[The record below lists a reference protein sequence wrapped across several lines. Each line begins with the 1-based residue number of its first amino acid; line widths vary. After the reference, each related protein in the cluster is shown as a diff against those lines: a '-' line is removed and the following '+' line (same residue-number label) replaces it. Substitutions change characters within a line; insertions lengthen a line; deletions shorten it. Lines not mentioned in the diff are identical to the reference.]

1 MDLEMVRDRVVVSAE
16 RPGLGRQEV
25 ADAASASSPF
35 LTGHADII
43 GWLDVLLKGKSEDQA
58 RARTEIGMILEA
70 RGFSDDAEEAY
81 WTNVQSGSADRRAY
95 DRLISLYQDRK
106 DRLSES
112 LVRRKLEEVFNRSA
126 GATPVART
134 AAATPLATPAGAE
147 QPAQPVRRLRSAART
162 EGATPKGLDNRRLGT
177 PAPAQPA
184 APTPAPSQPRPAP
197 AAQATSPARHQPVPR
212 PAGRLP
218 VPSAQPTQPM
228 PHHVVAP
235 ASLQAFQDDD
245 DAVPAE
251 LAAPGRS
258 RRRATLL
265 PNPGGSRFHF
275 NTGGLIALQPM
286 TIAAFLL
293 ASFGA
298 AAIISILILS
308 FDRGG
313 VKTANASTLQ
323 APARCVDGAGRF
335 PGANDPRAAVAAAY
349 KQQGVDVDAQRPGA
363 PRLTPEQ
370 AELVVGGWMAT
381 SLLLEQAGQPVP
393 TLAQWLD
400 PSSDKASLASSIL
413 SGRGLDSMLTP
424 EEWLLMRNW
433 PASSCGGGFV
443 QDPRNQGLVRMIER
457 VVSKS

>member
-1 MDLEMVRDRVVVSAE
+1 MVRDRVVVSAE

-35 LTGHADII
+35 LTEHADII

-81 WTNVQSGSADRRAY
+81 WTNVQSGAADRRAY
-95 DRLISLYQDRK
+95 DRLIVLYQNRK

-112 LVRRKLEEVFNRSA
+112 LVRRKLEDVFNRPA
-126 GATPVART
+126 GATPLASGTTASAPGAGSLAMPVGLDQAAR
-134 AAATPLATPAGAE
+134 
-147 QPAQPVRRLRSAART
+147 PVRRLRSA
-162 EGATPKGLDNRRLGT
+162 GATPKGLENPRLGT
-177 PAPAQPA
+177 VASAQAAAPA
-184 APTPAPSQPRPAP
+184 PAPSQPRPAP
-197 AAQATSPARHQPVPR
+197 AAQPAGPAPRPGMPR
-212 PAGRLP
+212 PAGRPP
-218 VPSAQPTQPM
+218 VPTA
-228 PHHVVAP
+228 VAP
-235 ASLQAFQDDD
+235 APLQAFQDDD

-251 LAAPGRS
+251 LVAPGRS

-265 PNPGGSRFHF
+265 PNPGRSRFHF
-275 NTGGLIALQPM
+275 NTNGLIVLQPM

-298 AAIISILILS
+298 AAIISMLILS
-308 FDRGG
+308 FDRGS

-349 KQQGVDVDAQRPGA
+349 KQQGVDVDAPRQGG

-370 AELVVGGWMAT
+370 AELVIGGWMAT
-381 SLLLEQAGQPVP
+381 SLLLEQGGQSVP

-400 PSSDKASLASSIL
+400 PTSDKATLANAIL

-433 PASSCGGGFV
+433 PASTCGGGFV

-457 VVSKS
+457 VVSK